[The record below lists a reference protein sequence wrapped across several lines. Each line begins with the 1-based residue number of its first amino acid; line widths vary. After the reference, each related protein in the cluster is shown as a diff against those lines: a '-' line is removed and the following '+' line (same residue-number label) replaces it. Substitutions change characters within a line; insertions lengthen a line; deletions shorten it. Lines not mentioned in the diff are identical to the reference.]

1 MASSLN
7 LQRNSEVFFSTVD
20 IRGGSV
26 AVAMTP
32 ANTWKLEVLAGF
44 AATSTS
50 ATQDITS
57 LESGL
62 NPDRS
67 QQRFNTAINPVDWNI
82 QVYMRPTGVETT
94 AALNTTTAKTNTSGN
109 TKPLADWYMWQALT
123 SSTLAA
129 QKRQVAANQVAEQS
143 IWQTGGTLVTKTI
156 AAGTRIHASSSN
168 FAIAPEYFMYFKL
181 DNVVYQVDKATV
193 NSATVDAGIEDIA
206 ATTWSGFGTTMKELV
221 GAPRDI
227 AIATFGGIKNAGG
240 AAVEANS
247 ASVDAGIEDI
257 AAVTWSG
264 FGTVMKE
271 LVGAPR
277 DIAIATFGGIKNSGA
292 VATANSNAHALTAA
306 SAYHP
311 FNTMNVAGTVT
322 TNAFIK
328 NRLSAIEF
336 HHKASATASDEKF
349 TFPVT
354 SMNIEYTN
362 NITYL
367 TPEQISALNE
377 PIGQFS
383 GTRSVTGTTT
393 MYLRSGDLDSA
404 GFLRNISEDART
416 NSAQTS
422 NANVI
427 IGGATAPYVAFQMD
441 AAQFSF
447 PAVQTEDV
455 ISMSVDFMAQETNAN
470 KGSGGEVTIV
480 AIKA

>member
-1 MASSLN
+1 MASLN

-20 IRGGSV
+20 ILGTTSGSASV

-62 NPDRS
+62 SPDRS

-94 AALNTTTAKTNTSGN
+94 GAALGTAAKTNESGN

-129 QKRQVAANQVAEQS
+129 AKSQVAATRVAEQS
-143 IWQTGGTLVTKTI
+143 IWQTGGTLKTNTI
-156 AAGTRIHASSSN
+156 AAGTRVHASTSN
-168 FAIAPEYFMYFKL
+168 WAVAPEYFMYFKL
-181 DNVVYQVDKATV
+181 DNVIYQVDKATV
-193 NSATVDAGIEDIA
+193 NSASVDAGIEDIA
-206 ATTWSGFGTTMKELV
+206 TVTWSGFGTTMKELV

-227 AIATFGGIKNAGG
+227 AVATFGGIKNAGG
-240 AAVEANS
+240 TAVVGNS
-247 ASVDAGIEDI
+247 SIEM
-257 AAVTWSG
+257 A
-264 FGTVMKE
+264 
-271 LVGAPR
+271 
-277 DIAIATFGGIKNSGA
+277 
-292 VATANSNAHALTAA
+292 AA
-306 SAYHP
+306 SSYHP
-311 FNTMNVAGTVT
+311 FNTMNVAGVTT

-328 NRLSAIEF
+328 NRLSSIEF
-336 HHKASATASDEKF
+336 HHKATAGASDEKF

-354 SMNIEYTN
+354 SMNFEYNN

-383 GTRSVTGTTT
+383 GSRSVTGSTT
-393 MYLRSGDLDSA
+393 MYLRAGDLESA
-404 GFLRNISEDART
+404 GFLRNISEDTRT

-427 IGGATAPYVAFQMD
+427 IGGATAPYVAFQMN

-447 PAVQTEDV
+447 PAIQTEDV
-455 ISMSVDFMAQETNAN
+455 ISMSVDFMAQETSAN
-470 KGSGGEVTIV
+470 KGDGGEVEIV

>member
-62 NPDRS
+62 SPDRS

-193 NSATVDAGIEDIA
+193 NSA
-206 ATTWSGFGTTMKELV
+206 
-221 GAPRDI
+221 
-227 AIATFGGIKNAGG
+227 
-240 AAVEANS
+240 
-247 ASVDAGIEDI
+247 SVDAGIEDI

-277 DIAIATFGGIKNSGA
+277 DIAIATFGGIKNAGGTA
-292 VATANSNAHALTAA
+292 VVGNSNAHALTAA

-336 HHKASATASDEKF
+336 HHKATATAADEKF

-393 MYLRSGDLDSA
+393 MYLRTGDLESA

-427 IGGATAPYVAFQMD
+427 IGGAVAPYVAFQMD

-455 ISMSVDFMAQETNAN
+455 ISMSVDFMAQETTAN
-470 KGSGGEVTIV
+470 KGSGGEVTLV
-480 AIKA
+480 AVKA